1 MQRVKSIPS
10 LCDAHVHLTDPEFS
24 PYLKEILLSIRTMK
38 MHVCSVTV
46 DITTTING
54 IKSFGQ
60 SYNDIVTQFIGIH
73 PQFAHEADIEKFIE
87 IYSENSNSIGGIG
100 EIGLDPTYTLTK
112 GNTSQ
117 KQRQVFQA
125 MLSLAEKSN
134 KPVSIHS
141 RKSLNDIL
149 DIITSYD
156 LRNLL
161 FHWFAG
167 NKKQLRVLMDMG
179 AYVSY
184 GPPLVFSEDKRVL
197 LKNTERNRILIET
210 DGPVRYPRC
219 FTGLPALPTS
229 FLVTVAKSVGEALD
243 ISYLEAS
250 EFITSNTES
259 FLCRKL
265 S

>member
-1 MQRVKSIPS
+1 MQRVRTFPL
-10 LCDAHVHLTDPEFS
+10 LCDAHVHLTDPEFCS
-24 PYLKEILLSIRTMK
+24 HLGEILSSIRTMK

-46 DITTTING
+46 DITSTING

-60 SYNDIVTQFIGIH
+60 FNDDIVTQFIGIH
-73 PQFAHEADIEKFIE
+73 PEFAHESDIEKFMG
-87 IYSENSNSIGGIG
+87 IYDENSDSIGGIG

-112 GNTSQ
+112 GNSYQ

-125 MLSLAEKSN
+125 MLSLAEKSK

-149 DIITSYD
+149 DLIKSYD
-156 LRNLL
+156 LASIL
-161 FHWFAG
+161 FHWFSG
-167 NKKQLRVLMDMG
+167 SKKQLRVLMDIG

-184 GPPLVFSEDKRVL
+184 GPPLLFSEDKRVL
-197 LKNTERNRILIET
+197 LRNTDKNRILIET

-229 FLVTVAKSVGEALD
+229 FLVTVANAVGEALD
-243 ISYLEAS
+243 LTYLES
-250 EFITSNTES
+250 IEFIALNTEN
-259 FLCRKL
+259 FLLKKL
-265 S
+265 K

>member
-1 MQRVKSIPS
+1 MRTYPL

-24 PYLKEILLSIRTMK
+24 SYLEEILSSIRTMK

-46 DITTTING
+46 DINSTING

-60 SYNDIVTQFIGIH
+60 TNNDIVTQFIGIH
-73 PQFAHEADIEKFIE
+73 PQFAHEADIGKFLE
-87 IYSENSNSIGGIG
+87 IYSEYSDSIGGIG

-112 GNTSQ
+112 GNSYQ
-117 KQRQVFQA
+117 KQRHVFQA
-125 MLSLAEKSN
+125 MLSLAEKSK

-141 RKSLNDIL
+141 RKSLDDIL
-149 DIITSYD
+149 DLIKSYN
-156 LRNLL
+156 LANLL
-161 FHWFAG
+161 FHWFSG

-197 LKNTERNRILIET
+197 LKNTDKDRILIET

-219 FTGLPALPTS
+219 FTELPALPTS
-229 FLVTVAKSVGEALD
+229 FLVTVANAVGEALD
-243 ISYLEAS
+243 ISYLEAI
-250 EFITSNTES
+250 EFIALNTEN
-259 FLCRKL
+259 FLRKKL
-265 S
+265 R

>member
-1 MQRVKSIPS
+1 VTTHPL

-24 PYLKEILLSIRTMK
+24 PYLKEILTSIRTMN

-46 DITTTING
+46 DITSTLNG

-60 SYNDIVTQFIGIH
+60 SNNDIVTQFIGIH
-73 PQFAHEADIEKFIE
+73 PQFAHEAAIEKFME
-87 IYSENSNSIGGIG
+87 IYSEYSGSIGGIG

-112 GNTSQ
+112 GNSYQ

-141 RKSLNDIL
+141 RKSLDDIL
-149 DIITSYD
+149 DLIKSYN
-156 LRNLL
+156 LANLL
-161 FHWFAG
+161 FHWFSG
-167 NKKQLRVLMDMG
+167 NKKQLRVLMDIG

-197 LKNTERNRILIET
+197 LKNTDKNRILIET

-219 FTGLPALPTS
+219 FTELPALPTS
-229 FLVTVAKSVGEALD
+229 FLVTVARAVGEALD
-243 ISYLEAS
+243 ISYLEAI
-250 EFITSNTES
+250 EFIALNTEK
-259 FLCRKL
+259 FLGKKL
-265 S
+265 R